1 MRVVRAALVSAA
13 AAGSVLMVFVA
24 ANQARFGSVHFVRF
38 REITLGIEI
47 ALFLAL
53 VVRRDP
59 RAALGAWA
67 ARLEGLLASPR
78 FFGAASFTMLALFV
92 LSALTQH
99 WAFRTS
105 SHDFSMIDEALDR
118 SLHGPFLFSPVLG
131 RSFLSEHFS
140 PILALLVPLHALF
153 RTPYLLILIQPLALW
168 ASGLALRGLLRDQGV
183 PDSLAALA
191 CVLYWNHARM
201 VSTLDY
207 LFHMECL
214 LPLGLFVLFRLR
226 KHPAGIG
233 YWVALLL
240 TLSIKEDV
248 GLYVAGVGIWM
259 ALAERRRA
267 LGAATTLVSLAWSI
281 AAVQFAIPAFA
292 GGASYAFADRWA
304 SWGHGWGGI
313 LIGFATRP
321 ASLARALFAT
331 PYLRFFASLLL
342 LPFAS
347 RWGWTIVMAPWI
359 LNATSSLEVQ
369 SSLSLYY
376 GIPLLACAA
385 IATALALA
393 PASPARS
400 LPRAAGLGLAAL
412 AIVLDVS
419 HLSFPAIPR
428 ERGAVLRAIAAIPDT
443 SLVQLMP
450 CFDPVA
456 GYERRKV
463 LLFPG
468 ENLVAAHVVLRTKD
482 TTWPFTEA
490 AVESLADAAV
500 RSGKYRDPAT
510 FPGFHVLERRAP

>member
-1 MRVVRAALVSAA
+1 MRLVRAALVFFA
-13 AAGSVLMVFVA
+13 AAGSVLLALVA
-24 ANQARFGSVHFVRF
+24 VNQARFGSVHFVRF
-38 REITLGIEI
+38 REITLSIEI
-47 ALFLAL
+47 ALVLAL
-53 VVRRDP
+53 VLRRHP

-67 ARLEGLLASPR
+67 VRLERLLESPR
-78 FFGAASFTMLALFV
+78 FFHAASVAMLALFV

-168 ASGLALRGLLRDQGV
+168 ASGVVLRDVLRDQGV
-183 PDSLAALA
+183 PASLAALA
-191 CVLYWNHARM
+191 CVIYWNHARM

-226 KHPAGIG
+226 KHAGAWFG
-233 YWVALLL
+233 LALVL

-248 GLYVAGVGIWM
+248 GLYVAGIGMWM

-267 LGAATTLVSLAWSI
+267 LGVVTALISLAWSI
-281 AAVQFAIPAFA
+281 AAVQFAIPALA
-292 GGASYAFADRWA
+292 GGASYAFADRW
-304 SWGHGWGGI
+304 SHWGHGWGGI
-313 LIGFATRP
+313 LAGFASRP
-321 ASLARALFAT
+321 ASLARALFAA
-331 PYLRFFASLLL
+331 PYVRFFASLLL

-359 LNATSSLEVQ
+359 LNATSSLGVQ
-369 SSLSLYY
+369 SGLSLYY

-385 IATALALA
+385 IAAALAMA

-400 LPRAAGLGLAAL
+400 LPRATGLGLAAL

-419 HLSFPAIPR
+419 HLSFPTIPR
-428 ERGAVLRAIAAIPDT
+428 ERGAVLRAIAAIPET

-456 GYERRKV
+456 GYDRRKV

-468 ENLVAAHVVLRTKD
+468 EDLVAPHVVLRTED
-482 TTWPFTEA
+482 TTWPFTAA
-490 AVESLADAAV
+490 AVESLADVAT
-500 RSGKYRDPAT
+500 RSGKYRDRAA
-510 FPGFHVLERRAP
+510 FPGFRVLERRAP